1 MEKQNYKNE
10 NIETKYLKVKNGLLE
25 LEKDFIELS
34 YLELRDRVVKIK
46 REIEDMDRLEKEEMK
61 KKRPIKNT
69 WYIPEHIIKS
79 VNFLKDKIMSL

>member
-1 MEKQNYKNE
+1 MEKQNYKIE

-69 WYIPEHIIKS
+69 WYIPEPIIKS